1 MIIAILLGFLGW
13 YLYERSQ
20 RRTHPMTPGLHA
32 EIDLPHTQEWEI
44 YQNSL
49 SIC

>member
-1 MIIAILLGFLGW
+1 MVVLVALLVGFLGW
-13 YLYERSQ
+13 FLYERSQ
-20 RRTHPMTPGLHA
+20 RRTHGVAPGLHE

-49 SIC
+49 